1 MQRGSAFRWAV
12 LALLILGS
20 AAMNFSTMIF
30 ASRPVEVMEQFAM
43 NQAQITAISSIGF
56 VPGAVF
62 SILLG
67 NFFDRKGGKAV
78 RYVGALMLLLGAA
91 FLVWRVFANDFVQL
105 IVITVCAG
113 TLFLPVQVLP
123 AKMVEAWFPREQV
136 GLAMGLWGCSSG
148 FGIMIAF
155 FVGAAVPTIQ
165 VGFAICAVVFVG
177 VTVLWLL
184 LGKMPRETLD
194 RAPAEAAAAAAD
206 MPAAPKVSVKS
217 VIKSK
222 YMWITMLCCG
232 ICSSA
237 PLLINTYMVNAF
249 LDKGLDPAMA
259 SMLGVVFNL
268 SLVVGSTLAGIVTA
282 KMGRYNVPFL
292 VMCVGGGV
300 MFLVTYLAPAGIP
313 TFVLLACTGLIVS
326 GSFGTCLSRVSLLP
340 MTGDF
345 GPENIGIA
353 GGVNNTGMGIF
364 AFVLPTAAAAV
375 FGGNY
380 LAIFITALVFL
391 SVAGVAGAFLIPELG
406 EKGALARR
414 SRGEE

>member
-1 MQRGSAFRWAV
+1 
-12 LALLILGS
+12 
-20 AAMNFSTMIF
+20 MNFSNMIF

-249 LDKGLDPAMA
+249 LDKGLDPALA
-259 SMLGVVFNL
+259 SVLGIVFNL
-268 SLVVGSTLAGIVTA
+268 SLVTGSALSGAIMA
-282 KMGRYNVPFL
+282 RLGRYNLPFL
-292 VMCVGGGV
+292 VMAVGGGAL
-300 MFLVTYLAPAGIP
+300 FLVTYLAPAGIM
-313 TFVLLACTGLIVS
+313 TFVLLACAGLVVS
-326 GSFGTCLSRVSLLP
+326 GTLVVCLARVSLLP
-340 MTGDF
+340 LIGDF

-353 GGVNNTGMGIF
+353 GGVNNTGMGLF
-364 AFVLPTAAAAV
+364 AFALPTISAAV
-375 FGGNY
+375 LGTNY
-380 LAIFITALVFL
+380 LAVFVAVLVFFAIAAVL
-391 SVAGVAGAFLIPELG
+391 GTFLMPELG

-414 SRGEE
+414 ARGEE